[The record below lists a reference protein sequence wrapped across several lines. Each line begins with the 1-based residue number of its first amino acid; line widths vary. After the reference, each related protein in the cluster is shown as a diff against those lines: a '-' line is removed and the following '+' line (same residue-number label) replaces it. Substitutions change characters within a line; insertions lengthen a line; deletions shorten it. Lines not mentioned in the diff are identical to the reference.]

1 MCILFAS
8 VALAQVT
15 TATLNGIVSDS
26 NGAVIPAAQVQIQN
40 VDTNARQATDTNA
53 SGIYSISQLLPGRYT
68 VTVQK
73 TGFRKSVQTG
83 IVLTVG
89 QVGTMNVSLQ
99 VGDVKETVTVT
110 ANEELINVTTAD
122 LSAVVNE
129 ASVEELPLN
138 GRDPSSL
145 VLLTTGTSNVLNSN
159 AGWLQGSNSV
169 PDETGASSGGGRQG
183 STYYLLDGAPN
194 MDPYQ
199 ELAAPFP
206 NADATQEFRVTS
218 TNFDAQ
224 YGFSPN
230 AVVSIQTKTGTN
242 AFHGGAFEFLR
253 NNDLNAAN
261 FFSHAV
267 DPLKRNQFGVYAGG
281 PIIKDKLFFFAN
293 YQGTRS
299 TTTASTN
306 STNTP
311 TQAMLNGDFSAVP
324 IPTDK
329 NGVPQPQLCPICGQ
343 KIDPTLFSE
352 AAYTIATT
360 ALPLGQDPATGLVN
374 YVGPAAK
381 YPYDEGTARIDYTVN
396 DKQRLFL
403 RSFIQYYEQ
412 KGGNVKGNLLA
423 LADDEPG
430 EYYNEV
436 LGHNWA
442 INNTTVNNLTLF
454 YSQMNIKD
462 SQVAL
467 DSSGQAVCWSRYINV
482 SEIPGHCYL
491 EGISV
496 TNGFGSNWDEP
507 VAERRS
513 TWGLSD
519 QFTKTI
525 KNHTLSAGVDLHKQ
539 FAQENTDYPTTPII
553 TFNGQYTG
561 FGLADFLL
569 GYVSTYEQGAGEIA
583 SVKGWQVG
591 FYGQD
596 QYRIKPNLTITA
608 GLRWDPNLPPAS
620 TGGRGAAFH
629 PGQKSTLFPNAPL
642 GVVFPGDTG
651 VDSAL
656 MPTTYRYF
664 EPRIGLSWQPERL
677 PHTAIRA
684 GFGLFTGPLPYAS
697 YNHVSDLAPFSPTFI
712 INGTTTT
719 PVSLQNPWA
728 SFPGGVNQF
737 PPFASLSY
745 KPPTGAS
752 FQTPMD
758 LPAIFSNNFRLPMT
772 ESWSLSVEQQLM
784 RNLALHVAYVG
795 SESYHQAIIVDQNPG
810 VNNVRVNYGNPATT
824 TSNNLLGQILADD
837 SAGTASY
844 QSLQVSIDKHMS
856 HGFQIQSNFTWSK
869 TIDTASNGD
878 ISLGGTYPGVT
889 NPFNIRYNRGISD
902 LNVPLISN
910 TNFIYTSPALQG
922 WNPVLR
928 NILGTWEISSIYT
941 MRSGEPFG
949 ISGGDG
955 DNNSGSIQYH
965 DRADIVPGV
974 SSNVHSGGRSNWLN
988 HYVNSAAFQPNAVG
1002 TFGNSARNLFRAPY
1016 VNSADSA
1023 IIKNWKFD
1031 GRYGFQFR
1039 WEMFNTFNHT
1049 SFGTPNTDASPGNAS
1064 SFGKITS
1071 VGPIAP
1077 RVMQGGLKLTF

>member
-1 MCILFAS
+1 
-8 VALAQVT
+8 
-15 TATLNGIVSDS
+15 
-26 NGAVIPAAQVQIQN
+26 
-40 VDTNARQATDTNA
+40 
-53 SGIYSISQLLPGRYT
+53 
-68 VTVQK
+68 
-73 TGFRKSVQTG
+73 
-83 IVLTVG
+83 
-89 QVGTMNVSLQ
+89 
-99 VGDVKETVTVT
+99 
-110 ANEELINVTTAD
+110 
-122 LSAVVNE
+122 
-129 ASVEELPLN
+129 
-138 GRDPSSL
+138 
-145 VLLTTGTSNVLNSN
+145 
-159 AGWLQGSNSV
+159 
-169 PDETGASSGGGRQG
+169 
-183 STYYLLDGAPN
+183 
-194 MDPYQ
+194 
-199 ELAAPFP
+199 
-206 NADATQEFRVTS
+206 
-218 TNFDAQ
+218 
-224 YGFSPN
+224 
-230 AVVSIQTKTGTN
+230 
-242 AFHGGAFEFLR
+242 
-253 NNDLNAAN
+253 
-261 FFSHAV
+261 
-267 DPLKRNQFGVYAGG
+267 
-281 PIIKDKLFFFAN
+281 
-293 YQGTRS
+293 
-299 TTTASTN
+299 
-306 STNTP
+306 
-311 TQAMLNGDFSAVP
+311 
-324 IPTDK
+324 
-329 NGVPQPQLCPICGQ
+329 
-343 KIDPTLFSE
+343 
-352 AAYTIATT
+352 
-360 ALPLGQDPATGLVN
+360 
-374 YVGPAAK
+374 
-381 YPYDEGTARIDYTVN
+381 
-396 DKQRLFL
+396 
-403 RSFIQYYEQ
+403 
-412 KGGNVKGNLLA
+412 
-423 LADDEPG
+423 
-430 EYYNEV
+430 
-436 LGHNWA
+436 
-442 INNTTVNNLTLF
+442 
-454 YSQMNIKD
+454 
-462 SQVAL
+462 
-467 DSSGQAVCWSRYINV
+467 
-482 SEIPGHCYL
+482 
-491 EGISV
+491 
-496 TNGFGSNWDEP
+496 
-507 VAERRS
+507 
-513 TWGLSD
+513 
-519 QFTKTI
+519 
-525 KNHTLSAGVDLHKQ
+525 
-539 FAQENTDYPTTPII
+539 
-553 TFNGQYTG
+553 
-561 FGLADFLL
+561 
-569 GYVSTYEQGAGEIA
+569 
-583 SVKGWQVG
+583 
-591 FYGQD
+591 
-596 QYRIKPNLTITA
+596 
-608 GLRWDPNLPPAS
+608 
-620 TGGRGAAFH
+620 
-629 PGQKSTLFPNAPL
+629 
-642 GVVFPGDTG
+642 
-651 VDSAL
+651 